1 MIILQVEEILKK
13 YNIKNTRQRSIILQF
28 FLDNDEPCK
37 ILAILDYVK
46 NEGLDI
52 DLSTIYRTVDKF
64 CELNIIEK
72 IYLDS
77 KEYGYIFKR
86 NNHKHVVKCVN
97 CNKDIE
103 IECPIEEA
111 YRILKVRDGIEM
123 NYHCNEASFDVICKE
138 CSIKNQRRF
147 K

>member
-1 MIILQVEEILKK
+1 VIILQVDEILKK

-28 FLDNDEPCK
+28 FLGNDEPCK

-46 NEGLDI
+46 HEGLDM

-86 NNHKHVVKCVN
+86 NNHKHVVKCVT
-97 CNKDIE
+97 CKKDIE
-103 IECPIEEA
+103 IDCPIEEA

-147 K
+147 